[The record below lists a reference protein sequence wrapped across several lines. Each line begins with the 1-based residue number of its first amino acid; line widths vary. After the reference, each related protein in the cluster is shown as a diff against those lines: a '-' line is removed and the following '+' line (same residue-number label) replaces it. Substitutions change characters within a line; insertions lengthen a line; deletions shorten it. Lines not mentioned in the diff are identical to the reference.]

1 MVDITK
7 LNIKYVDD
15 NGFYSDYDK
24 GIFLRLNDKE
34 IIELRRYHNNRLI
47 AKNRARVKNTK
58 FKVDIY
64 NKNLVR
70 RRARLKRNKIKRRII
85 KRWIR
90 RNGTTLIISV
100 TIGVVLT
107 AGLIFNGK
115 GLIRKGS
122 TNIGL
127 ETSTSDDKKVKT
139 SFPSNSKG
147 THLTFKGDVVNSEG
161 TLIASEDEVVND
173 EEQEI
178 KEIIRK
184 YCDIYNVNYDIV
196 YDLLVNMTD
205 NFSSDD
211 FYEGRID
218 GIRCKGADVEADS
231 NEELLIYAIR
241 HIKQLPEDFG
251 LTKEDLY
258 VDSNFVDS
266 KDYFAEIKYYSRV
279 FGLDECLVAA
289 IVQSETGFDSDLFNN
304 INNPAGLRASKD
316 EWWAFDNK
324 AQGFIELCLE
334 IRKYYS
340 KIGYSHFEVN
350 DDIIALI
357 GDEHAPKEDNNI
369 YWLGNVISN
378 YHMYVEHYVEYFS
391 IDSDSNKIS
400 L

>member
-24 GIFLRLNDKE
+24 GVFLRLNDKE

-47 AKNRARVKNTK
+47 AKNRVRVKNTNY
-58 FKVDIY
+58 KVTVYDE
-64 NKNLVR
+64 NLVR
-70 RRARLKRNKIKRRII
+70 RKKRLKRNKRKSRIV

-100 TIGVVLT
+100 AIGVVLP
-107 AGLIFNGK
+107 AGLVFNAK

-122 TNIGL
+122 NNIGL
-127 ETSTSDDKKVKT
+127 ETSTSDDKRGKF
-139 SFPSNSKG
+139 SLSSNNKG
-147 THLTFKGDVVNSEG
+147 TLIAFKGDVVNS
-161 TLIASEDEVVND
+161 

-258 VDSNFVDS
+258 VDSNYVDS

-279 FGLDECLVAA
+279 FGLDECLIAA

-378 YHMYVEHYVEYFS
+378 YHMYVEHYAEYFS
-391 IDSDSNKIS
+391 INSDSNKIS

>member
-24 GIFLRLNDKE
+24 GVFLRLNDKE

-70 RRARLKRNKIKRRII
+70 RRARLKRNKRKRRII

>member
-1 MVDITK
+1 MIDITK
-7 LNIKYVDD
+7 LNIKYVND

-24 GIFLRLNDKE
+24 EDFFRLSDEE

-47 AKNRARVKNTK
+47 AKNRVRVKNTN
-58 FKVDIY
+58 FQVTVY
-64 NKNLVR
+64 NKDLVR
-70 RRARLKRNKIKRRII
+70 RKKRLKKNKRKSRII

-100 TIGVVLT
+100 AIGVVLT
-107 AGLIFNGK
+107 AGLIFNAK
-115 GLIRKGS
+115 GLTRKGS

-127 ETSTSDDKKVKT
+127 ETSTSDDKRGK
-139 SFPSNSKG
+139 SSLPSNNKG
-147 THLTFKGDVVNSEG
+147 TSLTFKGDVVNDEETFIG
-161 TLIASEDEVVND
+161 YEDEVVND

-196 YDLLVNMTD
+196 YDWLVNMTD

-258 VDSNFVDS
+258 VDSNYVDS

-279 FGLDECLVAA
+279 FGLDECLIAA

-304 INNPAGLRASKD
+304 INNPACLRVSND

-369 YWLGNVISN
+369 YWLGNVLSN
-378 YHMYVEHYVEYFS
+378 YHMYLEHYVEYFS

>member
-24 GIFLRLNDKE
+24 GFFLRLNDKE

-47 AKNRARVKNTK
+47 AKNRVRVKNTK

-70 RRARLKRNKIKRRII
+70 RRARLKRNKGKRRII

-122 TNIGL
+122 INIGL

-258 VDSNFVDS
+258 VDSNYVDS

-316 EWWAFDNK
+316 EW
-324 AQGFIELCLE
+324 
-334 IRKYYS
+334 S
-340 KIGYSHFEVN
+340 
-350 DDIIALI
+350 
-357 GDEHAPKEDNNI
+357 
-369 YWLGNVISN
+369 YW
-378 YHMYVEHYVEYFS
+378 
-391 IDSDSNKIS
+391 
-400 L
+400 